1 MINISS
7 VINDTPQDS
16 IITSKHRCKNSEI
29 KRSKFAINYY
39 ANSVALYDLILSSDV
54 ELNPGPGSRVKN
66 NAAKCSICNK
76 AVCANRK
83 HVM

>member
-16 IITSKHRCKNSEI
+16 IITSKHRCKSEI

-54 ELNPGPGSRVKN
+54 ELNPEPGSRVKN